1 MANIMGEQ
9 IQLFVSG
16 KTLACATSCRI
27 NISADDIDVSC
38 KDSAGFNSTI
48 QGRITW
54 NASSDNLFVIG
65 DYKTLVDAM
74 LNKTV
79 LTLVFSTVGNFDDK
93 TAPDADGHVI
103 PSGGWTSAND
113 MYEGKVTVSS
123 IDLNADNG
131 AVATYSVQFNGHGAL
146 AKSTNG

>member
-16 KTLACATSCRI
+16 KTLACATSCKI

-48 QGRITW
+48 AGRITW
-54 NASSDNLFVIG
+54 NASSDNLFVID
-65 DYKTLVDAM
+65 DYKKLVDAM

-79 LTLVFSTVGNFDDK
+79 LTLVSQLLVIL
-93 TAPDADGHVI
+93 TAKQHLMQ
-103 PSGGWTSAND
+103 T
-113 MYEGKVTVSS
+113 
-123 IDLNADNG
+123 
-131 AVATYSVQFNGHGAL
+131 AT
-146 AKSTNG
+146 